1 MVLTLKGSFHLIL
14 FCLVVCTCDAGF
26 AGVQVR
32 NNYMLKASSTTEL
45 DIFPKN
51 KDSYSSAVRPR
62 FVVAKDEKT
71 GAYKRIPPTASEKK
85 HGALPINEEE
95 EERESAWNAFKN
107 GIFNIVDTVSSV
119 TKKKQR
125 NSMLD
130 RKISNAYSDTVEV
143 KRKDTKLDTPVAK
156 IMAEYDVSLKANSSP
171 KTNHDVSTGENLY
184 MDNKRKSF
192 EAAKESIYSL
202 VDTIFKNSKTSTK
215 KKLPASTVSFKAP
228 TKTSVNLDTPVQVMT
243 EQIDNLNSS
252 NPLKR
257 FYAKL
262 SIEAEEK
269 NMKRR
274 LEQEKRKSEIEKA
287 KQAVYG
293 FIDTVR
299 MAPDKAQT
307 LVTNTVD
314 TVQNTVYEIQKTPM
328 KISTAAER
336 TLERVQNTVE
346 EIQKTPDKINQAVED
361 TKTSIENTKKSI
373 ETAVQEVQSIPT
385 KVETKILETKRS
397 IEETKESVEQ
407 IFERVEDMAFQA
419 KVLAGLE
426 KPKPK
431 PPPPPPPPKTT
442 TGILLDVGKGLA
454 KFTGKATVGLAKG
467 AVGVGVSGIKVA
479 WSKLRP
485 MKGDGASKTPL
496 AIPQKSNRSQDA
508 SSPFTP
514 ESKAPT
520 ISSEDIDGVV
530 AQTLADIDPVLD
542 NKIAEA
548 LRSAEAA
555 LDAKNQSKS
564 VQKDKKTGILTIE
577 INDAVK
583 KAKEAAELAKKDAD
597 ELEAMMNER
606 ADRKSVV

>member
-1 MVLTLKGSFHLIL
+1 MLTLKGSFHVIL
-14 FCLVVCTCDAGF
+14 FYLLTSVCSAGF
-26 AGVQVR
+26 AGVPVG
-32 NNYMLKASSTTEL
+32 NNNNRLKTSYTEL
-45 DIFPKN
+45 GIFSKT
-51 KDSYSSAVRPR
+51 KDSYSAVRPR
-62 FVVAKDEKT
+62 SIVAKDEKT
-71 GAYKRIPPTASEKK
+71 GAYKRVSPTAIEKK
-85 HGALPINEEE
+85 YENVAVNEEQE
-95 EERESAWNAFKN
+95 EKETAWNRFKN
-107 GIFNIVDTVSSV
+107 GVYNIVDTVSAV

-125 NSMLD
+125 NSIQD
-130 RKISNAYSDTVEV
+130 RKISNAYSDTVEL

-171 KTNHDVSTGENLY
+171 RTNHDVSTGENLY

-192 EAAKESIYSL
+192 EAAKESMYSL
-202 VDTIFKNSKTSTK
+202 VDAIFKNSKTSTK
-215 KKLPASTVSFKAP
+215 KSPDSTVSYKAP
-228 TKTSVNLDTPVQVMT
+228 TKISVNLDTPVQVLT
-243 EQIDNLNSS
+243 EQMDDLNSS

-262 SIEAEEK
+262 AIEAEEK
-269 NMKRR
+269 KIQRR

-287 KQAVYG
+287 KRAVYG
-293 FIDTVR
+293 FIDTVK
-299 MAPDKAQT
+299 MAPDRAQT

-314 TVQNTVYEIQKTPM
+314 SVQNTIYEIQKTPM
-328 KISTAAER
+328 KISSAVER
-336 TLERVQNTVE
+336 TIENVQNTVE
-346 EIQKTPDKINQAVED
+346 EIQKTPDKINQAVEE

-385 KVETKILETKRS
+385 KVETTILETKRS

-442 TGILLDVGKGLA
+442 AGILLDAGKGLA

-467 AVGVGVSGIKVA
+467 AVGVGVSGIKLA
-479 WSKLRP
+479 WSKLKP
-485 MKGDGASKTPL
+485 LKGNGASNTPSPI
-496 AIPQKSNRSQDA
+496 AQQSKESQDA
-508 SSPFTP
+508 SNTIK
-514 ESKAPT
+514 SKSKTPT
-520 ISSEDIDGVV
+520 IPSEDIDGVV
-530 AQTLADIDPVLD
+530 AQTLADIDPLLD
-542 NKIAEA
+542 SKITEA

-555 LDAKNQSKS
+555 LDAKNESKS
-564 VQKDKKTGILTIE
+564 MQKDKGTGVLTIE
-577 INDAVK
+577 INEAVR

-606 ADRKSVV
+606 AARS